1 MELLHPPIAPWRVR
15 GDAGC
20 ELTLLL
26 RGDPPVRAFLRHLP
40 DNEEELVALQPAGE
54 HAGWQRWRAQLPW
67 DAGNPVTRYCFKLLL
82 TDGRQAWL
90 AADGIHPRVPA
101 EAVHF
106 RVHRHEQPPAWVRD
120 QVFYQ
125 IFPDRFDRGQ
135 DGPTR
140 LPPDVPGQRPNEA
153 LAWGD
158 RVPLD
163 KPTTVFYG
171 GDLAGITRRLGY
183 LRDELGVTALYLNPV
198 FASRSNHK
206 YDTEDYAQ
214 VDAGFGG
221 NAALAQLRDATREH
235 GVKLVL
241 DAVVNHTG
249 AQHPWFNR
257 DGGHDTL
264 GAAQSAESPWYHWY
278 AFEADGRVKGW
289 KGYDSL
295 PVLDYAQPAV
305 KAAMFEAPDSVMRR
319 WMQPPYAID
328 GWRLDA
334 VHMLGE
340 GPGAWNNAGM
350 LQAMRRA
357 VKAQD
362 PQAYLVGEHFFEA
375 TRWLQ
380 GDQED
385 GAMNY
390 EGFAHPLR
398 AWLAGLDIT
407 GQPIRLST
415 PEFAAWLRRTL
426 AVVPYENQ
434 LAQLNLL
441 DSHDTARFL
450 TLLGG
455 DVAAM
460 RLAVTMLMTYPGTPC
475 IYYGDEIGL
484 EGGADPDCRRCFD
497 WDRNHWNRPL
507 FEHYR
512 SAIARRHARRELREG
527 GLVELHADGD
537 IYAFARFTDRAATV
551 VALNRGTAPAQL
563 RLDLRALPLPATC
576 WDSVEPTLQIA
587 PRGAAVLSSRE
598 G

>member
-1 MELLHPPIAPWRVR
+1 MELLHPPIAPWLVR
-15 GDAGC
+15 TPAGC
-20 ELTLLL
+20 DVTLLL
-26 RGDPPVRAFLRHLP
+26 RGDAPVRAFLRHLP
-40 DNEEELVALQPAGE
+40 DNEEELTPLNPAGE
-54 HAGWQRWRAQLPW
+54 QAGWQQWRASVPW
-67 DAGNPVTRYCFKLLL
+67 DAGNRITRYCFKLLRA
-82 TDGRQAWL
+82 DGTQCWL
-90 AADGIHPRVPA
+90 AADGLHPHVPA

-106 RVHRHEQPPAWVRD
+106 RVNREDQPPAWVRD

-125 IFPDRFDRGQ
+125 VFPDRFDRGQ
-135 DGPTR
+135 DGPVR
-140 LPPDVPGQRPNEA
+140 LPADVPGMRPNEA
-153 LAWGD
+153 LPWGAP
-158 RVPLD
+158 VPLD

-171 GDLAGITRRLGY
+171 GDLAGIQRRLDY
-183 LRDELGVTALYLNPV
+183 LQDELGVTALYLNPI
-198 FASRSNHK
+198 FGSRSNHK

-221 NAALAQLRDATREH
+221 NEALASLRAATLER

-257 DGGHDTL
+257 GGGHDTL
-264 GAAQSAESPWYHWY
+264 GASQSSDSPWYRWY

-295 PVLDYAQPAV
+295 PVLDYANPAV

-319 WMQPPYAID
+319 WMQPPYSID

-340 GPGAWNNAGM
+340 GVGAWNNAGM
-350 LQAMRRA
+350 LQAMRQA

-407 GQPIRLST
+407 SQPIRLST
-415 PEFAAWLRRTL
+415 AEFAAWLRRAL
-426 AVVPYENQ
+426 AVVPYDNQ

-441 DSHDTARFL
+441 DSHDTPRFL

-455 DVAAM
+455 DVQAM
-460 RLAVTMLMTYPGTPC
+460 QLAVTLLMTYPGTPC
-475 IYYGDEIGL
+475 VYYGDEIGL
-484 EGGADPDCRRCFD
+484 EGGQDPDCRRCFN
-497 WDRNHWNRPL
+497 WDRASWNQGL
-507 FEHYR
+507 WTHYR
-512 SAIARRHARRELREG
+512 DAIARRRARAELRHG
-527 GLVELHADGD
+527 AFRELHAAGD
-537 IYAFARFTDRAATV
+537 VYAFARFTDTAASV
-551 VALNRGTAPAQL
+551 VAVNRGRAPAQVQ
-563 RLDLRALPLPATC
+563 LDPAALPLAAEAWGGQPL
-576 WDSVEPTLQIA
+576 TLQVPA
-587 PRGAAVLSSRE
+587 RGSVVISSR
-598 G
+598 